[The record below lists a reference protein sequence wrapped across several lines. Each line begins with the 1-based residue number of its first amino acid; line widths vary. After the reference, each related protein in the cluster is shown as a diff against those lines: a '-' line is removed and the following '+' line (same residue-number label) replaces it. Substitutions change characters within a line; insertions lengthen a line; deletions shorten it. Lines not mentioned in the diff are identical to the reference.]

1 MPDPIVIASRKQA
14 KYRHMAPARR
24 TASTL
29 GGSQSGR
36 RVDTFTLKA
45 CIDSL
50 QRELA
55 KAEAMAMELARM
67 EAMAQSQSTA

>member
-1 MPDPIVIASRKQA
+1 MALARK
-14 KYRHMAPARR
+14 

-29 GGSQSGR
+29 GGSQNGR

-50 QRELA
+50 QRELV
-55 KAEAMAMELARM
+55 KVEAMATELARV
-67 EAMAQSQSTA
+67 EAMAQSIEGVTGGAWQAKA